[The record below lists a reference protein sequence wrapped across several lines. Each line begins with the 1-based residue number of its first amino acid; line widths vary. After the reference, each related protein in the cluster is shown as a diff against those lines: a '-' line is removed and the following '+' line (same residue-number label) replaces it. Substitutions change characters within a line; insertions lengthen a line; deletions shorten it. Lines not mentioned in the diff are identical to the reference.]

1 MTSTRPGVPQA
12 EGPAAPDEV
21 TQEAREAEEALR
33 RAREVVGLYGDP
45 DVTWGISLE
54 ARFDT
59 PVDLEGAPERL
70 RRMAADHP
78 HLGVVPV
85 VERVASEAWA
95 TSREQSASHDFSDGR
110 LVRVLASDDG
120 RDVFVTA
127 HHGVCDGL
135 GLLSIVTAAT
145 GREVRSSARGV
156 GDRTSSQSFLA
167 SSLLRLAEAL
177 ATPPTR
183 FSGCGDAEPGTPER
197 LVQVRETSGR
207 VNGALLCAA
216 LNDVH
221 AEWPRRRTSGGRRF
235 LVVMGASRR
244 EPGQSAPDR
253 QTAYFRIPLKRGWSV
268 DDVRSAMRAVE
279 PEPAFPE
286 TSAKGVGPMIT
297 RALKN
302 RLGYTVNVSNLGVVT
317 GEGLVSM
324 AMFPAVNGPQA
335 VGVGLVTTG
344 AGSTISLR
352 TRRDDFNDD
361 EVQRLLDLV
370 VGRLERLRR
379 SAAQ

>member
-1 MTSTRPGVPQA
+1 MNAVPGAASQ
-12 EGPAAPDEV
+12 PAAGLDAASEP
-21 TQEAREAEEALR
+21 TAAEAEEALR

-54 ARFDT
+54 ARFET
-59 PVDLEGAPERL
+59 PVDLDGAPERL
-70 RRMAADHP
+70 ARMVAEHP

-85 VERVASEAWA
+85 VERVEPQDWLVM
-95 TSREQSASHDFSDGR
+95 RERSASHDFADGR
-110 LVRVLASDDG
+110 LVRLLVSADG
-120 RDVFVTA
+120 NDVFVTA

-135 GLLSIVTAAT
+135 GLLAVVQAVS

-156 GDRTSSQSFLA
+156 GDRTSSQSFLV
-167 SSLLRLAEAL
+167 SSAVRLVEAL
-177 ATPPTR
+177 VNPPTR
-183 FSGCGDAEPGTPER
+183 FSGTGETATHARPER
-197 LVQVRETSGR
+197 LVQVSEGSGR
-207 VNGALLCAA
+207 VNGAMICTA

-221 AEWPRRRTSGGRRF
+221 ARWPRRRTSGGRRF

-244 EPGQSAPDR
+244 EPGETAPDR
-253 QTAYFRIPLKRGWSV
+253 QTAYFRIPLKRGWGV
-268 DDVRSAMRAVE
+268 TEVRSAMRAVE

-302 RLGYTVNVSNLGVVT
+302 RLGYTVNVSNLGVVA

-335 VGVGLVTTG
+335 VGVGLVSTG
-344 AGSTISLR
+344 SGSTVSVR
-352 TRRDDFNDD
+352 TRRDDFTDD
-361 EVQRLLDLV
+361 EAQQLLNLV
-370 VGRLERLRR
+370 MDRV
-379 SAAQ
+379 AALG